1 MNNIKP
7 LDEIIQEFEDLR
19 ANFKVFSKNSDDN
32 RESLL
37 EYQHRFI
44 DLKAD
49 LRYWHKKVA
58 GEYTRRDEKACTG
71 IKYRIAVAISEGNF
85 KDEEGKLIYDKCS
98 ISQAEKLAAGSEKYK
113 EFLSQRAFYK
123 ESLINIADLR
133 EDIANYVLIINNRLK
148 YNSSF

>member
-19 ANFKVFSKNSDDN
+19 ANFKVFSKNSEDN
-32 RESLL
+32 RDVLL

-58 GEYTRRDEKACTG
+58 GEYEKRNDKASTA

-85 KDEEGKLIYDKCS
+85 KDDEGRLIYDKCS
-98 ISQAEKLAAGSEKYK
+98 LNQSEKLAASSTKYK
-113 EFLSQRAFYK
+113 EFLEQRVFYK
-123 ESLINIADLR
+123 ESFINVCDLR
-133 EDIANYVLIINNRLK
+133 DDITLYVNLIKDRLK
-148 YNSSF
+148 

>member
-49 LRYWHKKVA
+49 LRYWHKKVG
-58 GEYTRRDEKACTG
+58 GEYTRRDDKSATS
-71 IKYRIAVAISEGNF
+71 IKYRIATAISEGRF
-85 KDEEGKLIYDKCS
+85 KDENDKLIYDACS
-98 ISQAEKLAAGSEKYK
+98 MAHAEKLAAGSDKYK
-113 EFLSQRAFYK
+113 EFIKQRAFYK
-123 ESLINIADLR
+123 ESFINISDLR
-133 EDIANYVLIINNRLK
+133 EDITNYITLTRDRLNK
-148 YNSSF
+148 